1 MLVYVFSVSSQTK
14 TRYDMNK
21 KLLFSLCFGASTIVN
36 AQLNKSAIDFN
47 IGLTKPVYPISP
59 GYKFRGANLFHFDLG
74 YRRMLTDEFGVKLS
88 YGYDRFK
95 NSSKLAS
102 KEFLSYYNRYTVEGV
117 VNLGRLLHFE
127 QFAPKFSILA
137 HAGFGLGFL
146 RYSGSKWFH
155 LPTSETDKT
164 DHLIHGIFGLTPQYL
179 ISKKLAISADISI
192 LPSLRQSVAWDFNS
206 AAPNDPGMDGN
217 LANATI
223 GISYYL
229 GKNENS
235 VDWDTTNVVSTKD
248 DRVDSLIKRVEAIE
262 RRLLDDDNDG
272 VPNLRDVE
280 PGTQPNALV
289 DSRGATLKP
298 VAPAAEVKDKDI
310 DGIPDQFDLCPDQ
323 KGPFAANGCPD
334 SDGDGVPD
342 NIDKCPSQAGERSNM
357 GCPLQATVHVPQIN
371 DMLAKIEFDFNQATL
386 KSSSNAA
393 LDKVAD
399 LLRQHSDYRLN
410 LIGHTDDIG
419 SDSYNVV
426 LSIKRAEA
434 VKKYLVGKGVSA
446 AVLTATGLGE
456 TKPESSNKTSEGR
469 AKNRRVEVIKK

>member
-1 MLVYVFSVSSQTK
+1 
-14 TRYDMNK
+14 MNK
-21 KLLFSLCFGASTIVN
+21 KLFLSLCFGGAFLVN
-36 AQLNKSAIDFN
+36 AQDQLNKSAIDFN
-47 IGLTKPVYPISP
+47 AGWNKPVYPWKP
-59 GYKFRGANLFHFDLG
+59 GYVMKRANLFHFDLG
-74 YRRMLTDEFGVKLS
+74 YRRMLTDEFGMKIS
-88 YGYDRFK
+88 YNYDLIK
-95 NSSKLAS
+95 NGPK
-102 KEFLSYYNRYTVEGV
+102 KVGPDFVSYYNRYTVEGV

-127 QFAPKFSILA
+127 QFAPRLSANI

-146 RYSGSKWFH
+146 RYSGSQWFK
-155 LPTSETDKT
+155 LTGGKT
-164 DHLIHGIFGLTPQYL
+164 DRIVHGVFGLTPQYRL
-179 ISKKLAISADISI
+179 TNRLAASFDLSI
-192 LPSLRQSVAWDFNS
+192 IPSLYQNRTWDVKGS
-206 AAPNDPGMDGN
+206 APDDPGMDGN
-217 LANATI
+217 FATCTF

-229 GKNENS
+229 GKNNQS

-248 DRVDSLIKRVEAIE
+248 NRVDSLIKRVEAIE

-289 DSRGATLKP
+289 DSKGATLKP
-298 VAPAAEVKDKDI
+298 VSPAAEVKDKDI

-357 GCPLQATVHVPQIN
+357 GCPLQIKDAERIN
-371 DMLAKIEFDFNQATL
+371 DLLAKVEFDFNQATL
-386 KSSSNAA
+386 KASSNAA
-393 LDKVAD
+393 LDKVAE

-410 LIGHTDDIG
+410 LVGHTDDIG
-419 SDSYNVV
+419 PDAYNVV

-456 TKPESSNKTSEGR
+456 TKPEASNKTAQGR
-469 AKNRRVEVIKK
+469 AQNRRVEVIKK